1 VFRFLHPWF
10 ALLLIPLLVGIW
22 LTLRRKP
29 PALQVSTL
37 KPFAATGPRRSPW
50 HPTFWPLFLYA
61 TGLALAIIALMRPQA
76 GSEKTIERTEGID
89 IMLVLDVSGSM
100 QSFDPPPEIDSVS
113 AISNAIQSGRLKNRL
128 DTAKAELRKFVER
141 RPNDRIG
148 LLAFARIPYM
158 VCPPTL
164 DHDFLLNHLETLEP
178 GMLPDGTNIAAPV
191 ASATGRLKDSP
202 SRRRVMAL
210 FTDGENNVDAK
221 LSPQQAATLAKEF
234 KVTIYTVGIG
244 SDRSF
249 IIVSGVFGSQLQQA
263 PAGLDQKLLEEMA
276 TTTGGRFFLA
286 QDGRSFTRVME
297 DIDKLEKTKIEA
309 PRYLDYKDLFMPWL
323 LTGLLLILLAVLLE
337 NSVLQTVP

>member
-1 VFRFLHPWF
+1 
-10 ALLLIPLLVGIW
+10 
-22 LTLRRKP
+22 
-29 PALQVSTL
+29 
-37 KPFAATGPRRSPW
+37 
-50 HPTFWPLFLYA
+50 
-61 TGLALAIIALMRPQA
+61 
-76 GSEKTIERTEGID
+76 
-89 IMLVLDVSGSM
+89 ML
-100 QSFDPPPEIDSVS
+100 PEIGTISE
-113 AISNAIQSGRLKNRL
+113 ISNAIQSGRLKNRL
-128 DTAKAELRKFVER
+128 DTAKAELGKFVER

-221 LSPQQAATLAKEF
+221 LSPRQAATLAKEF
-234 KVTIYTVGIG
+234 KVSIYTVGIG

-249 IIVSGVFGSQLQQA
+249 VIVSGVFGSQLQQA

-323 LTGLLLILLAVLLE
+323 LTALILILLAVLLE